1 MILAGA
7 VVFDVDAEVGSGPL
21 VTFAEGPADKLE
33 LAEVDGSPVGRIGG
47 AVVLAD
53 AVVLGPEVAGAVSFA
68 ALVTFAGGDAEAVAL
83 ADVAAVPLS
92 EGLGEAVGAVA
103 LPVKGGAVPFK
114 DVGTAP
120 VSEGLGEGG
129 GAVPLA
135 AEDEGAIPD
144 VVVSLPE
151 NGVGAVVLPGAGA
164 VVFVGSGSAK
174 VVEFSDT
181 IMLVAVDSVPLVGTG
196 EDGEVEAGTDTV
208 ALLGA
213 IPEDGGGELT
223 PVPDGGSAEAVPL
236 SVGKGGDV
244 VEDPGSGGKDVSP
257 DGRGAKTVLEFAMM
271 IRLVA
276 AADPLMLMVV
286 TPVIAPTDEVS
297 LIGTEA
303 EDSMLEGGGATT
315 VVGPAGTTTLVT
327 GAVPLVMMVVRLP
340 VITPGGVNSGGA
352 VVPEPVGNGAMTVVE
367 LRGTMTLLAAAVPLT
382 KTVETLPGISLGPA
396 VLFANGG
403 EDGIGGALGDNDGG
417 GGGSVTVV
425 TEGPGE
431 GPERG

>member
-1 MILAGA
+1 MGAGDVILAGA
-7 VVFDVDAEVGSGPL
+7 VVFDIDAEVGSGPP
-21 VTFAEGPADKLE
+21 VAFAEGPADKLE
-33 LAEVDGSPVGRIGG
+33 LAGADGPPGGRIGG
-47 AVVLAD
+47 VVVLAD

-83 ADVAAVPLS
+83 ADVAAAPLS
-92 EGLGEAVGAVA
+92 EGRGEAVGAVA
-103 LPVKGGAVPFK
+103 LPVEGEAVPLK

-120 VSEGLGEGG
+120 LSEGPGEGG

-135 AEDEGAIPD
+135 AEDEGAVPD
-144 VVVSLPE
+144 AVVPLPG
-151 NGVGAVVLPGAGA
+151 NGVGVVVLPGAGA
-164 VVFVGSGSAK
+164 VAFVGSGSAR

-181 IMLVAVDSVPLVGTG
+181 MMLVAVDSVALVGAG
-196 EDGEVEAGTDTV
+196 EDGAVEAGTDTV

-213 IPEDGGGELT
+213 IPEVGGGELT
-223 PVPDGGSAEAVPL
+223 PVPDGGSVEAVPL
-236 SVGKGGDV
+236 SDGKGGDV
-244 VEDPGSGGKDVSP
+244 VEDPGRGGKDVSP
-257 DGRGAKTVLEFAMM
+257 DGRGAKTVLEFATM

-327 GAVPLVMMVVRLP
+327 EAVSLVTMVVRLP
-340 VITPGGVNSGGA
+340 VITPGGGA

-367 LRGTMTLLAAAVPLT
+367 LSGTMTLLGAAVPLT
-382 KTVETLPGISLGPA
+382 KTVETLPGTSLGPA
-396 VLFANGG
+396 VLLANGG
-403 EDGIGGALGDNDGG
+403 EDGIPEALGDNGG

-431 GPERG
+431 GPEGS